1 MIAMETKY
9 GFTKMSASEFEKWID
24 SLKVARTILYI
35 QQHHTYSPDYHL
47 FKGNN
52 HFELQKGMKNYHV
65 FTNGWMDIGQHF
77 TIFPDGEIMTGRSL
91 ETTPACIYGN
101 NSHSIC
107 IENLGNFDAGG
118 DVMNSA
124 QQQAILRVTAALCKK
139 YNIPVNTSKVVY
151 HHWFNLSTGERNNGT
166 KNNKS
171 CPGTR
176 FFGGN
181 KVEDC
186 EREFLP
192 KVKALL
198 NVKIDPEISNL
209 VKYVQVTASALSVR
223 SKPDGNSSRVS
234 DRDSAQFGSILRV
247 FAEKN
252 DWYKIS
258 GSKQHWV
265 SKRYAEDVQRAT
277 VNADVLNVRNGP
289 GSSFLKISSLPRGKE
304 VFVCEEQNG
313 WCRINFTP
321 QWVSKDFLTF

>member
-1 MIAMETKY
+1 METKY
-9 GFTKMSASEFEKWID
+9 GFTKMSVSEFEKWIA
-24 SLKVARTILYI
+24 SIRVARTILYI

-47 FKGNN
+47 FRGKN
-52 HFELQKGMKNYHV
+52 HFDLQKGMKNYHV

-77 TIFPDGEIMTGRSL
+77 TILPDGEIMTGRSL
-91 ETTPACIYGN
+91 ESTPACIYGN

-118 DVMNSA
+118 DVMSPEQA
-124 QQQAILRVTAALCKK
+124 EAILHVTAALCKK
-139 YNIPVNTSKVVY
+139 FNIPVNTSRIVY
-151 HHWFNLSTGERNNGT
+151 HHWFNLVTGDRNNGT

-181 KVEDC
+181 KVKDC

-198 NVKIDPEISNL
+198 DVKIDPEISDL
-209 VKYVQVTASALSVR
+209 VKYVQVTASALIVR
-223 SKPDGNSSRVS
+223 SKPDGRSSKVT

-252 DWYKIS
+252 NWYKIS

-265 SKRYAEDVQRAT
+265 SARYAEDVQRAT
-277 VNADVLNVRNGP
+277 VNATVLNVRNGP
-289 GSSFLKISSLPRGKE
+289 GQSFLKISSLPRGKE
-304 VFVCEEQNG
+304 VFVCEEKNG

-321 QWVSKDFLTF
+321 QWVSRDYLTF